1 MPHLDLF
8 HGLGAGAT
16 PRLAAAGPGA
26 CLRVASPLWASA
38 RVRHRLPSG
47 SPLAGHPATQP
58 LHPPTSPPRV
68 HVAASACVQA
78 PRGAARQGTGARR
91 ANGLVRPSAG
101 QPHVAAATP

>member
-58 LHPPTSPPRV
+58 LHPPTSPPPACTWRLA
-68 HVAASACVQA
+68 HASRHHAALQGKEPA
-78 PRGAARQGTGARR
+78 PGALMA
-91 ANGLVRPSAG
+91 
-101 QPHVAAATP
+101 